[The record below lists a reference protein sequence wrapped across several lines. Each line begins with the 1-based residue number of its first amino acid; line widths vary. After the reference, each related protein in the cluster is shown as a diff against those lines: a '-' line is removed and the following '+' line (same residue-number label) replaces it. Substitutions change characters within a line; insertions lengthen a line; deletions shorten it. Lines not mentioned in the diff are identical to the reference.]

1 MSTQTDVKK
10 QPWDKKAWYVGPRY
24 FPPREENEE
33 IPLHKTLRCRV
44 VRNREKL
51 ISGQIKLPQF
61 VEPVFHL
68 FGVRVA
74 STSVFYA
81 LKELPT
87 IWHLGKENPHLIEED
102 AGLHPGNFNF
112 DSGYLTEREATP
124 EIALRLKQIFTL
136 SLQNCLHGN
145 YIDNP
150 IDKQPDTVR
159 FYDKTAYNS
168 LRIPFLRKIFP
179 DAKFIVH
186 FRKPEPN
193 ISSMLESWSRPE
205 HNTYPGLPGWDR
217 KWCYQLIPGWR
228 GLHGKP
234 DIEIATS
241 QRKN

>member
-112 DSGYLTEREATP
+112 DSWDKKAWYVGPRYFPPREENE
-124 EIALRLKQIFTL
+124 EIPLHKTL
-136 SLQNCLHGN
+136 
-145 YIDNP
+145 
-150 IDKQPDTVR
+150 
-159 FYDKTAYNS
+159 
-168 LRIPFLRKIFP
+168 
-179 DAKFIVH
+179 
-186 FRKPEPN
+186 
-193 ISSMLESWSRPE
+193 
-205 HNTYPGLPGWDR
+205 
-217 KWCYQLIPGWR
+217 
-228 GLHGKP
+228 
-234 DIEIATS
+234 ATS

>member
-168 LRIPFLRKIFP
+168 LRIPFLRKIFLMQSLLSIFGNRNP
-179 DAKFIVH
+179 IYQACLKV
-186 FRKPEPN
+186 
-193 ISSMLESWSRPE
+193 
-205 HNTYPGLPGWDR
+205 GLVRSTTLTQACQAG
-217 KWCYQLIPGWR
+217 
-228 GLHGKP
+228 
-234 DIEIATS
+234 IENGATS
-241 QRKN
+241 LSLAGEDCMENLT